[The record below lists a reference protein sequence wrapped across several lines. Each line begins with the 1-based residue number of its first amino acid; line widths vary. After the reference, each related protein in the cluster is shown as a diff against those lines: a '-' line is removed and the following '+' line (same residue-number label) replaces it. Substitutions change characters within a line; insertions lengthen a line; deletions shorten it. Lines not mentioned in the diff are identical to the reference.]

1 MTFAS
6 QDLAGNPDYRRAVIE
21 ACPSPYL
28 VPFDGSFDISRAP
41 TRDEDAPGKKEN
53 QKALEEA
60 VERLATLQAKLYA
73 DDRFSLLVVFQAMDA
88 AGKDGTLRAVLSGIN
103 PAGCQ
108 VYSFKAPS
116 AEELDHDFLWRCNG
130 RLPERG
136 RIGIWNRSHY
146 EEVLVV
152 KVNPHYLGAQ
162 HLPFKTDDL
171 PALWNERYESI
182 RQFEQHQARNGTV
195 VVKFWLNVSKD
206 EQRQRLVERID
217 EAESNWKFNADDL
230 VQRARWTEYMH
241 AYQDA
246 LNATSRPWAPWYAIP
261 ADSKSFMR
269 RAVADILVGTLE
281 RLPLR
286 WPEVSEQEREE
297 MKILRARLEA
307 EK

>member
-1 MTFAS
+1 
-6 QDLAGNPDYRRAVIE
+6 VID
-21 ACPSPYL
+21 ACPSPFL

-41 TRDEDAPGKKEN
+41 THADDSPGKKEN
-53 QKALEEA
+53 QKALEES
-60 VERLATLQAKLYA
+60 VEKLAKLQAKLYA

-108 VYSFKAPS
+108 VFSFKAPS
-116 AEELDHDFLWRCNG
+116 AEELDHDFLWRCND

-162 HLPFKTDDL
+162 RLPFGTDDL
-171 PALWNERYESI
+171 PTLWNERYESI
-182 RQFEQHQARNGTV
+182 RQFEQHQARNGV
-195 VVKFWLNVSKD
+195 VMIKFWLNVSKE
-206 EQRQRLVERID
+206 EQRKRLIERID
-217 EAESNWKFNADDL
+217 EPESNWKFNADDL
-230 VQRARWTEYMH
+230 AQRARWSEYMH

-246 LNATSRPWAPWYAIP
+246 LNATSRPWSPWYAIP

-286 WPEVSEQEREE
+286 WPEVSEREREE
-297 MKILRARLEA
+297 MKILRARLAA
-307 EK
+307 E